1 MPNNRMNWHRV
12 LLLCGTFLP
21 PCAAQAA
28 TSENYALEPA
38 ALDNGGLTTNST
50 NYHANASAT
59 PGALAYSS
67 SYTSRTGFAG
77 QLYDG
82 VAITLPTLTVN
93 EGANCQLSATLVCDD
108 QTTTSLAAASLTWS
122 VLSGPVSAVSGAG
135 LATAGTVYQDGQ
147 ALVRG
152 EYQTFAA
159 TLELSVLNTSDDN
172 FGAYAADGIPD
183 AWQVQYFG
191 LPPNPMAA
199 AAATP
204 SGNGLNNLQKFAFG
218 MNPLQG
224 SAPPVTWNGTAQV
237 EGGVPTQLASTSD
250 GSFTF
255 RAIYARRKD
264 YVAAHLS
271 YTAEFS
277 GDLLTW
283 MASTATPAVLADDG
297 HMQAVSVP
305 YPLFVA
311 GKKARYF
318 RMKVEIP

>member
-1 MPNNRMNWHRV
+1 MNWHRV
-12 LLLCGTFLP
+12 ILLCGAFLP
-21 PCAAQAA
+21 PFAARAA

-38 ALDNGGLTTNST
+38 ALDNGGRATSSA
-50 NYHANASAT
+50 NYQANASAT

-108 QTTTSLAAASLTWS
+108 QTTTSLAAASLTWT

-135 LATAGTVYQDGQ
+135 LATAGTVYQDSQ

-172 FGAYAADGIPD
+172 FGTYADDGLLD
-183 AWQVQYFG
+183 TWQVQYFG

-199 AAATP
+199 AAANP
-204 SGNGLNNLQKFAFG
+204 RGNGLNNLQQFAFG

-224 SAPPVTWNGTAQV
+224 DSPPVTWNGTAQV
-237 EGGVPTQLASTSD
+237 EGGVPTQLATTSN

-283 MASTATPAVLADDG
+283 KASTATPAVLADDG
-297 HMQAVSVP
+297 HLQAVSVP
-305 YPLFVA
+305 YPFFVA

-318 RMKVEIP
+318 RVKVEIP